1 MLFEQFK
8 RLDVKL
14 YVDGR
19 LAHIAF
25 LPFERNGLEGRLLK
39 AVIVFSGNGFERNL
53 GVGFHFALVA
63 QHPTFALGSGKG
75 VTQVI
80 IAVVHKLYGHFGVAQ
95 LPCVFGNEGQIHVQT
110 VAAHTFFNRL
120 AKSNFA
126 VGRVCFVLRFV
137 VSFFVFV
144 SAT

>member
-1 MLFEQFK
+1 M
-8 RLDVKL
+8 
-14 YVDGR
+14 
-19 LAHIAF
+19 
-25 LPFERNGLEGRLLK
+25 LK

-53 GVGFHFALVA
+53 GVGFYFALVA
-63 QHPTFALGSGKG
+63 QYPAFALGSGKG

-80 IAVVHKLYGHFGVAQ
+80 IAVVHQFYCHFGVAQ
-95 LPCVFGNEGQIHVQT
+95 LLCVFGNEGQIYVQT

-120 AKSNFA
+120 AEGNFA
-126 VGRVCFVLRFV
+126 VGRVCFVFRFV